1 MRGFMLG
8 VCLTVAVFG
17 GGLGLTTDREPT
29 NATATTTG
37 LWADACV
44 VMVEDASLYFPAW
57 DYGSLKFVGA
67 YVGNH
72 DGAFLTDYAAR
83 QAVAS
88 FECQQVY

>member
-1 MRGFMLG
+1 MRGFILG
-8 VCLTVAVFG
+8 VSLTVSVFG
-17 GGLGLTTDREPT
+17 AVAGLFARPGSDH
-29 NATATTTG
+29 AAATTTG

-44 VMVEDASLYFPAW
+44 VMVRDASLYFPEW

-67 YVGNH
+67 YVGNY